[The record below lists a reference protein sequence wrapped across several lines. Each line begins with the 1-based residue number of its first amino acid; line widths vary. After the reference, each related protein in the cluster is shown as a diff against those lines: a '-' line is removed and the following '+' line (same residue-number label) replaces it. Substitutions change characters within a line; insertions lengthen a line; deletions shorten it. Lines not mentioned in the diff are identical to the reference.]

1 MDYDPSTHYLYFTN
15 GGDFAKLDYTLL
27 TIFNTDTDERVGE
40 IRFDTGRLEHMVMEK
55 SGSRLFITVPNKQE
69 VDVIDRKK
77 NAITA
82 TWPVSGGS
90 FCVAADLDEVHQR
103 LFVTCRSGTM
113 NVLDTETGK
122 VVVTV
127 PIAKGTDDVL
137 YDRESGRIYVTSAE
151 GFIEVL
157 HQTDSNHYESIAKI
171 PTGPMGKNLALVKSQ
186 KRFYVAVPP
195 HGNVQAKLLVFE
207 VQ

>member
-1 MDYDPSTHYLYFTN
+1 
-15 GGDFAKLDYTLL
+15 
-27 TIFNTDTDERVGE
+27 
-40 IRFDTGRLEHMVMEK
+40 MVMEK